1 MVIRTALYLRVSTND
16 KGQETDNQLLQLQ
29 EFCDR
34 HRWQIVSTYIDK
46 ESGRKGKRER
56 DGFSQLFTDAAKR
69 RFDVLLF
76 WSLDRFSREGI
87 RKTIA
92 YLQQLDQLGVKFKS
106 FTEPLLD
113 TENEL
118 VAHIVLGVLAYLAQ
132 QEAVKI
138 SERTKAG
145 LQRVRSRG
153 QQLGRPD
160 KYESWKGQLI
170 MLRAAGYSQGQIARE
185 TGLAYNTVKKYLAK
199 IQAESAIEQLP
210 ILAELQKC
218 KAP

>member
-1 MVIRTALYLRVSTND
+1 MKVALYLRVSTTD

-34 HRWQIVSTYIDK
+34 QGWQILATYVDH

-56 DGFSQLFTDAAKR
+56 GDFSRMFEDAAKR
-69 RFDVLLF
+69 KFDVLVF

-92 YLQQLDQLGVKFKS
+92 YLQQLSNLGCRFKS
-106 FTEPLLD
+106 YTEPLLD

-118 VAHIVLGVLAYLAQ
+118 VAHIVVGVLAYLAQ
-132 QEAVKI
+132 QEAVRI

-145 LQRVRSRG
+145 LQRVRSQG
-153 QQLGRPD
+153 KILGRPD
-160 KYESWKGQLI
+160 GFEQWKDQLAE
-170 MLRAAGYSQGQIARE
+170 LQGAGYSQGRIARE
-185 TGLAYNTVKKYLAK
+185 TGLSYNTVKSYLARL
-199 IQAESAIEQLP
+199 ELP
-210 ILAELQKC
+210 HHSTRSW
-218 KAP
+218 

>member
-1 MVIRTALYLRVSTND
+1 MTIRAALYLRVSTTD
-16 KGQETDNQLLQLQ
+16 KGQETDNQLLQLK

-34 HRWQIVSTYIDK
+34 QGWSIAFTYVDR
-46 ESGRKGKRER
+46 ESGRKGRRER
-56 DGFSQLFTDAAKR
+56 GDFSRMFEDAGKR
-69 RFDVLLF
+69 KFDVLVF

-92 YLQQLDQLGVKFKS
+92 YLQQLDHLKVKFKS
-106 FTEPLLD
+106 YTEPLLD

-145 LQRVRSRG
+145 LQRVRVQG
-153 QQLGRPD
+153 KTLGRPD
-160 KYESWKGQLI
+160 GFEQWKDQLVN
-170 MLRAAGYSQGQIARE
+170 MSAAGYSQGRIARE
-185 TGLAYNTVKKYLAK
+185 TGLAYNTVKNYLARISIK
-199 IQAESAIEQLP
+199 NRVT
-210 ILAELQKC
+210 
-218 KAP
+218 